1 MSRKRSIMPDFYE
14 FFAGGGMA
22 RLGLGP
28 DWRCLFAND
37 FSLKKVQAYRTNF
50 PPADELIYGDVYNL
64 TIADLPGRADLAWAS
79 FPCQDLS
86 LAGKQKG
93 LSGERSGSFWGF
105 WRLMQQLQLEGR
117 TVPLIILE
125 NVVGTISS
133 RNGEDFNV
141 LLDTLASADYRVG
154 PLILNA
160 VHWVP
165 QSRPRLFVIGVH
177 DGIEIPQHL
186 RAYTPNTF
194 LHPAALQRAFAQVAE
209 QVREAWVWWNLPK
222 PSHRKMVLAD
232 VIEEHPTSVRWHTED
247 ETKRLYELMPAIHR
261 AKVSEAQRQGR
272 AVGTVYRRIR
282 LNERNE
288 KAQVAEVRF
297 DGVSGCLRTGSGGSS
312 KQFIFVV
319 EGDRMRSRL
328 LSTREAA
335 RLMGIPE
342 EYQLPENYSDAYHL
356 LGDGLAVPVVAWLE
370 RNLLGPLLGENP
382 IPISLPVG
390 IQAQPDDADA
400 SLQLTLFDRRA
411 RGL

>member
-1 MSRKRSIMPDFYE
+1 MPDFYE

-22 RLGLGP
+22 RLGLGWS
-28 DWRCLFAND
+28 WRCLFAND
-37 FSLKKVQAYRTNF
+37 FSLKKVQAYRANF
-50 PPADELIYGDVYNL
+50 PPADELICDDIYNL
-64 TIADLPGRADLAWAS
+64 TTGDLPGQADLAWAS

-86 LAGKQKG
+86 LAGKQRG

-105 WRLMQQLQLEGR
+105 WRLMQQLQAEGR
-117 TVPLIILE
+117 TVPLIVLE
-125 NVVGTISS
+125 NVVGTIST

-141 LLDTLASADYRVG
+141 LLDTLASANYRVG
-154 PLILNA
+154 PMVLNA

-165 QSRPRLFVIGVH
+165 QSRPRLFVMGVH
-177 DGIEIPQHL
+177 NSIALPQHL
-186 RAYTPNTF
+186 RAYLPNTF
-194 LHPAALQRAFAQVAE
+194 LHPTALQRAFVQASE
-209 QVREAWVWWNLPK
+209 QVREAWIWWNLPK
-222 PSHRKMVLAD
+222 PAHRKMALVD

-261 AKVSEAQRQGR
+261 AKVAEAGHNGR

-282 LNERNE
+282 QNDHNE

-297 DGVSGCLRTGSGGSS
+297 DGISGCLRTGSGGSS

-335 RLMGIPE
+335 RLMGVPE

-370 RNLLGPLLGENP
+370 RKLLTPLLVKDTPPSG
-382 IPISLPVG
+382 LQVG
-390 IQAQPDDADA
+390 ILEHPDDAEA
-400 SLQLTLFDRRA
+400 TLQLALLERRA
-411 RGL
+411 KGL

>member
-1 MSRKRSIMPDFYE
+1 MPDFYE

-28 DWRCLFAND
+28 TWRCLFAND
-37 FSLKKVQAYRTNF
+37 FSPKKVQAYRANF
-50 PPADELIYGDVYNL
+50 PPADELICDDVYNL
-64 TIADLPGRADLAWAS
+64 TTADLPGQADLAWAS

-105 WRLMQQLQLEGR
+105 WRLIQQLQAEER
-117 TVPLIILE
+117 TVPLIVLE
-125 NVVGTISS
+125 NVVGTIST

-154 PLILNA
+154 PMVLNA

-165 QSRPRLFVIGVH
+165 QSRPRLFVIGIH
-177 DGIEIPQHL
+177 NSIALPQQL
-186 RAYTPNTF
+186 RAYTSNTF
-194 LHPAALQRAFAQVAE
+194 LHPAALQRAFSKASG

-222 PSHRKMVLAD
+222 PSHRKMVLSD

-247 ETKRLYELMPAIHR
+247 ETKRLHELMPAIHR
-261 AKVSEAQRQGR
+261 IKVSEAGRNGR

-282 LNERNE
+282 RNNQNE

-312 KQFIFVV
+312 KQFILVV

-335 RLMGIPE
+335 RLMGVTE
-342 EYQLPENYSDAYHL
+342 NYLLPENYSEAYHL

-370 RNLLGPLLGENP
+370 RHLLTPLLGETRVS
-382 IPISLPVG
+382 ISLSER
-390 IQAQPDDADA
+390 IQSQSDDAETT
-400 SLQLTLFDRRA
+400 LQLTLFERRA
-411 RGL
+411 RGLL

>member
-1 MSRKRSIMPDFYE
+1 MPDFYE

-22 RLGLGP
+22 RLGLGSG
-28 DWRCLFAND
+28 WRCLFAND
-37 FSLKKVQAYRTNF
+37 FSLKKVQAYRANF
-50 PPADELIYGDVYNL
+50 PPATELVYEDVYNL
-64 TIADLPGRADLAWAS
+64 VAADLPGQADLAWAS

-86 LAGKQKG
+86 LAGKQEG

-105 WRLMQQLQLEGR
+105 WRLMEELQQGGR
-117 TVPLIILE
+117 TVPLIVLE
-125 NVVGTISS
+125 NVVGTISV
-133 RNGEDFNV
+133 RNGADFGV
-141 LLDTLASADYRVG
+141 LLDTLASAGYRVG
-154 PLILNA
+154 PMVLNA

-165 QSRPRLFVIGVH
+165 QSRPRLFVVGVH
-177 DGIEIPQHL
+177 SSIALPQQL
-186 RAYTPNTF
+186 RAYIPSTF
-194 LHPAALQRAFAQVAE
+194 LHPAALQRAFAQAP
-209 QVREAWVWWNLPK
+209 QQLREAWVWWNLPR
-222 PSHRKMVLAD
+222 PTHRKTVLAD
-232 VIEEHPTSVRWHTED
+232 VIEEHPTSVRWHTEE
-247 ETKRLYELMPAIHR
+247 ETRRLYDLMPAVHR
-261 AKVSEAQRQGR
+261 AKVADAQQKGLS
-272 AVGTVYRRIR
+272 VGTVYRRIR
-282 LNERNE
+282 KNDQKE

-370 RNLLGPLLGENP
+370 RNLLSPLLGESL
-382 IPISLPVG
+382 ISVNRPVG
-390 IQAQPDDADA
+390 IEWQPDDSEAA
-400 SLQLTLFDRRA
+400 FQLTLLEKRA

>member
-1 MSRKRSIMPDFYE
+1 MHDFYE

-22 RLGLGP
+22 RLGLGSG
-28 DWRCLFAND
+28 WRCLFAND

-50 PPADELIYGDVYNL
+50 SPADELIYGDVYNL
-64 TIADLPGRADLAWAS
+64 TTADLPGQADLAWAS

-105 WRLMQQLQLEGR
+105 WRLMQQLQVEER
-117 TVPLIILE
+117 TVPLIVLE

-154 PLILNA
+154 PLVLNA

-177 DGIEIPQHL
+177 NSITLPQHL
-186 RAYTPNTF
+186 RAYMPNTF
-194 LHPAALQRAFAQVAE
+194 LHPAALQRAFAQAPE
-209 QVREAWVWWNLPK
+209 QVRETWVWWNLPK
-222 PSHRKMVLAD
+222 PAHRKMVLAD

-261 AKVSEAQRQGR
+261 AKVSDAQRNGR

-282 LNERNE
+282 QNDHNE

-319 EGDRMRSRL
+319 EGDLIRSRL

-370 RNLLGPLLGENP
+370 RNLLTPLLGGNSV
-382 IPISLPVG
+382 PISLPVG
-390 IQAQPDDADA
+390 IQSQLDDAA
-400 SLQLTLFDRRA
+400 EATLQLTLFERRA
-411 RGL
+411 KGL